1 VSWHPARP
9 ASCEAGNSLTPTEQA
24 KVNHAMEITDIMQ
37 TRNARA
43 AQSWRS
49 VVSRRFLLS
58 LSAAAPFLILAGRP
72 ALAQDAEATAFVTDL
87 SSQLVRVVN
96 GPAPMDEKRRQ
107 IGNIIDSMVDVPTI
121 ARFCL
126 GRFWNNATPQQ
137 QRDFTNLFHQ
147 VLINN
152 ITGHLGE
159 YKGVSLTVTTT
170 QERGG
175 NPYVGTIVRRPN
187 VAPATVQWVIS
198 TKSGAPKVIDLIAE
212 GTSLRLTQRSDYASY
227 LSRNNNSV
235 DALINALRRQV
246 ASTQG

>member
-1 VSWHPARP
+1 
-9 ASCEAGNSLTPTEQA
+9 
-24 KVNHAMEITDIMQ
+24 MEITDTMQ

-43 AQSWRS
+43 AQTSRS
-49 VVSRRFLLS
+49 VVGRRFLVS
-58 LSAAAPFLILAGRP
+58 LSAAALLLLAGRP
-72 ALAQDAEATAFVTDL
+72 ALAQDTQATAFVSDL
-87 SSQLVRVVN
+87 GAKLVQVVN
-96 GPAPMDEKRRQ
+96 GPASTTDKQRQ
-107 IGNIIDSMVDVPTI
+107 IGTIIDSTVDVPTI

-137 QRDFTNLFHQ
+137 QRDFINLFHQ

-159 YKGVSLTVTTT
+159 YKGVTLTVTTT

-187 VAPATVQWVIS
+187 LAPATVQWVVS
-198 TKSGAPKVIDLIAE
+198 MKSGEPKVIDLIAE

-235 DALINALRRQV
+235 DALISAMRRQ
-246 ASTQG
+246 AANTPG